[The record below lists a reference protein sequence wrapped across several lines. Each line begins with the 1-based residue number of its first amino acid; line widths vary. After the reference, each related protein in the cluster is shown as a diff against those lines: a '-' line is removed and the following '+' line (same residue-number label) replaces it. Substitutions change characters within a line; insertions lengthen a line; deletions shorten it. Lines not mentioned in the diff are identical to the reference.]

1 MKTYENIK
9 GVLKEVLERYGF
21 PKVTIEEAGA
31 VDGGFPGKVFVVRVP
46 EEESGFLIGQYGNN
60 LQALQHVVRMIV
72 ARRFP
77 ELADQAF
84 CIDVNEYR
92 KKRDQ
97 NVIDLARSAAR
108 EADREKRSVTLRP
121 MSSYERRLVHMEL
134 AKEKNVT
141 TSSVGE
147 KEDRRIVID
156 PILRE
161 EASCEA

>member
-1 MKTYENIK
+1 MKTYENIE
-9 GVLKEVLERYGF
+9 GVLREVLEQYGF
-21 PKVTIEEAGA
+21 PEASIEEMGG
-31 VDGGFPGKVFVVRVP
+31 VDGGFPGKVLVVRVP

-77 ELADQAF
+77 ELSEQVF

-97 NVIDLARSAAR
+97 NVIDSARSAAR
-108 EADREKRSVTLRP
+108 EADRERRSVTLRP

-141 TSSVGE
+141 TRSIGE
-147 KEDRRIVID
+147 KEDRRIVVE
-156 PILRE
+156 PILRDDASR
-161 EASCEA
+161 EA